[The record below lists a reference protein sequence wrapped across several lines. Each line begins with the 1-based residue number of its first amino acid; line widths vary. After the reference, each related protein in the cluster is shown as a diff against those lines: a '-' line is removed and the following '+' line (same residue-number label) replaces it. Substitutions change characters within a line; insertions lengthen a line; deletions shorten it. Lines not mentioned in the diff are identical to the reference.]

1 MALSNDLISEF
12 VKATNDNKSETKKET
27 IVYGTTVE
35 YKGET
40 YVRIDGSDLLTPV
53 TATANTKPGERV
65 TVMIKNHTATVTGNL
80 SSPSARIGDVDDIK
94 DSVDTITQLEI
105 LVANK
110 VDTSEFNAEVARI
123 DELRSD
129 NITVKEKLTAAE
141 GDIDNLQ
148 TANLNVNEKLTA
160 VNADIENLEA
170 TKLDVTIADVKYAT
184 IDTLNATNAYVNNFE
199 ATYGEFVRLTSEQIT
214 ALDIRVDSI
223 EVGDLTAVYANVD
236 FANIGTAA
244 ITNFFSKSGMI
255 EDVVVGDGT
264 VTGRLVGVTIAG
276 DLIEGNTIV
285 ADKLVIQGEDGLYY
299 KLNTDGMAVEASQT
313 DYNSLNGSV
322 IRAKSIAATK
332 IDVTDLSAF
341 NATIGGI
348 HITEGA
354 LYSGAKA
361 SVDNTAI
368 GFHLDKH
375 GQVAIGD
382 ANNFLKYYTD
392 STGYRRL
399 EISADSLRFG
409 ASRKSVET
417 AVSEV
422 NAKNGEGG
430 NLLLNGKPASASNWG
445 LNHGA
450 TYADGYFSV
459 PAFTPPTAGG
469 HGDTISQGFADRIPF
484 ASYDR
489 KFKMEFDLR
498 DTSGG
503 NGTGHIA
510 VWIRWKNENGDQSW
524 PAVDVNLNELTSEWS
539 HHSGVITVPTGCM
552 VDSFGI
558 GLYTTSSFDIR
569 SLFLEEVTD
578 LVDTQDSLGVVADTA
593 DKAVERISNAE
604 SLIAQ
609 LANNIAML
617 VTDGNGTS
625 LMTQTEDGWVFS
637 TAETQASIN
646 RVTEG
651 LESLASEA
659 GGTKNAVEV
668 LQQAVDDLG
677 EIAEYVRIGTYEDE
691 PCIELGESD
700 SDFKLRI
707 TNTQIMYMEGTN
719 VLAYFTNQSM
729 HIKKAVIEDELQQG
743 GFVWKARSNGNLGL
757 VWKGVTN

>member
-1 MALSNDLISEF
+1 M
-12 VKATNDNKSETKKET
+12 
-27 IVYGTTVE
+27 
-35 YKGET
+35 
-40 YVRIDGSDLLTPV
+40 
-53 TATANTKPGERV
+53 
-65 TVMIKNHTATVTGNL
+65 
-80 SSPSARIGDVDDIK
+80 
-94 DSVDTITQLEI
+94 
-105 LVANK
+105 
-110 VDTSEFNAEVARI
+110 
-123 DELRSD
+123 
-129 NITVKEKLTAAE
+129 
-141 GDIDNLQ
+141 
-148 TANLNVNEKLTA
+148 
-160 VNADIENLEA
+160 
-170 TKLDVTIADVKYAT
+170 
-184 IDTLNATNAYVNNFE
+184 
-199 ATYGEFVRLTSEQIT
+199 
-214 ALDIRVDSI
+214 
-223 EVGDLTAVYANVD
+223 
-236 FANIGTAA
+236 
-244 ITNFFSKSGMI
+244 
-255 EDVVVGDGT
+255 
-264 VTGRLVGVTIAG
+264 
-276 DLIEGNTIV
+276 
-285 ADKLVIQGEDGLYY
+285 
-299 KLNTDGMAVEASQT
+299 
-313 DYNSLNGSV
+313 
-322 IRAKSIAATK
+322 
-332 IDVTDLSAF
+332 
-341 NATIGGI
+341 
-348 HITEGA
+348 
-354 LYSGAKA
+354 
-361 SVDNTAI
+361 
-368 GFHLDKH
+368 
-375 GQVAIGD
+375 
-382 ANNFLKYYTD
+382 
-392 STGYRRL
+392 
-399 EISADSLRFG
+399 
-409 ASRKSVET
+409 
-417 AVSEV
+417 
-422 NAKNGEGG
+422 
-430 NLLLNGKPASASNWG
+430 
-445 LNHGA
+445 
-450 TYADGYFSV
+450 
-459 PAFTPPTAGG
+459 
-469 HGDTISQGFADRIPF
+469 
-484 ASYDR
+484 
-489 KFKMEFDLR
+489 
-498 DTSGG
+498 
-503 NGTGHIA
+503 
-510 VWIRWKNENGDQSW
+510 WIRWKNENGDQSW